1 MEKKKTVFIQGE
13 ITSDF
18 IANAIAKHQT
28 KTEIGAHNI
37 FLGQVRQDKVEEQTV
52 SAIDFSC
59 YEEMAEK
66 KLHEIRE
73 ETFDKFNLTCMHI
86 YHSLGN
92 VNVGEI
98 CFFVFVSAA
107 HRPEVYEA
115 TEFIVNRVK
124 AEVPIFGKEIFETG
138 DHQWKKNKW

>member
-1 MEKKKTVFIQGE
+1 MKNVFIQGA
-13 ITSDF
+13 ISSGF
-18 IANAIAKHQT
+18 IQNSIAKHQS
-28 KTEIGAHNI
+28 KTDIGAHNI
-37 FLGQVRQDKVEEQTV
+37 FLGQVRADEINNKVV
-52 SAIDFSC
+52 AAIE
-59 YEEMAEK
+59 YTAHEEMANLK
-66 KLHEIRE
+66 FHEIRE
-73 ETFDKFNLTCMHI
+73 ATFEKFNLTCMHI